1 MLYRMNEEFWPSAV
15 GAFTASPS
23 FGHWSD
29 ATGVDVAPPKSVD
42 ATAVEQRSMTNR
54 ELSCRT
60 FTFVVYV
67 PLFGSI
73 VLFGLVGNTLS
84 FVVLQFDR
92 HSHAATFLL
101 QVRRP
106 TAPSNCG
113 INYTYSSPGWWRG
126 TVVERRSLAG
136 ELSLSCAR
144 PAADG

>member
-1 MLYRMNEEFWPSAV
+1 MNEEFWPSTV

-29 ATGVDVAPPKSVD
+29 ATGVDVAPPKSV
-42 ATAVEQRSMTNR
+42 EQRSMMNR

-106 TAPSNCG
+106 TAALTTRIAVLVG
-113 INYTYSSPGWWRG
+113 GVAQW
-126 TVVERRSLAG
+126 
-136 ELSLSCAR
+136 
-144 PAADG
+144 

>member
-1 MLYRMNEEFWPSAV
+1 MLYRMNEEFWPSTV

-23 FGHWSD
+23 FDHCSD
-29 ATGVDVAPPKSVD
+29 ATGVDVAPPKSV
-42 ATAVEQRSMTNR
+42 EQRSMMNR

-106 TAPSNCG
+106 TALYNCG

-126 TVVERRSLAG
+126 TVVERRSLVG